1 MSRIEDAKKMWTGWK
16 SRLDDLQDTDEK
28 VTMVAI
34 TLAVVGL
41 TLLFALFLAW
51 AVLSFVS
58 NFWPVLV
65 GVALGWYFWP
75 RIKDAI
81 KKGNRR

>member
-41 TLLFALFLAW
+41 TLLFVLFLVW
-51 AVLSFVS
+51 AVLAFVS
-58 NFWPVLV
+58 NFWPVLIIA
-65 GVALGWYFWP
+65 ALGWYFWP

-81 KKGNRR
+81 KKGDR

>member
-41 TLLFALFLAW
+41 TLLFVLFLVW
-51 AVLSFVS
+51 AVLSFIQT
-58 NFWPVLV
+58 FWWTILIAV
-65 GVALGWYFWP
+65 GVWYFWP
-75 RIKDAI
+75 SIKDFV
-81 KKGNRR
+81 KKGQR